1 MANDLKIKII
11 GTLDKTKTKAEV
23 NQVINDLQGKV
34 NKLNIDIKID
44 QKILKVLTDFANEIK
59 KIGKNIFTFPN
70 MPNGFQGQQKQLKDL
85 INGYKELNKEI
96 KYYADGSIRT
106 ITRTYADNKGN
117 GRKITTNANDEVINY
132 KDIEN
137 IAKFEKE
144 QQKLRQT
151 LSDLAKT
158 GKYTTDELRK
168 IGQGINVASSLRELD
183 NLKSRMANLK
193 IGTSFNAQID
203 TVKQSLKKMYDQGL
217 INEKFFNNFN
227 KVINSAKNV
236 GELDKIRQS
245 LQRVNEVSKNQN
257 LQKSLL
263 SQAQGLLGSGSSK
276 LDTAGVTKLVNDLK
290 ALNPASKDA
299 TRQLNQMQ
307 TQMKEYSNQVQTAH
321 NHTLTFGSAL
331 KQAFEKFPIWILAA
345 NAFYAPIRGLQD
357 MAQRLIQIDSLMT
370 EIKRVMDAPDYKF
383 VDMLQSAVDTSDQL
397 SSKLTDV
404 LNIMGGFGRMGFSDS
419 QLTDITKTAQVLQNI
434 SDLDANGAVDTLTSA
449 MLNFNVASKD
459 SITIADKL
467 NEVDNHYAITTKD
480 LADGIRKAAAT
491 AKTFGVTLDQ
501 LNGYI
506 AAIGS
511 TTRESGTVI
520 GNGLKTVF
528 SRITT
533 MQPSIDALNSIG
545 ISIKD
550 MGGNVKPVSDILG
563 ELAGKWTTL
572 SAEQQQNIGV
582 TIAGRYQLTR

>member
-11 GTLDKTKTKAEV
+11 GTLDKAKTKTEV

-168 IGQGINVASSLRELD
+168 IGQGINTSTTLRELD

-193 IGTSFNAQID
+193 IGTSLNAQVD

-217 INEKFFNNFN
+217 VNEKFFNNFN

-236 GELDKIRQS
+236 GELDKIRNS
-245 LQRVNEVSKNQN
+245 LQRVNEVAKNQN

-263 SQAQGLLGSGSSK
+263 SQGQSLLGSGSSK

-299 TRQLNQMQ
+299 TRQLNQMK
-307 TQMKEYSNQVQTAH
+307 TQMKEFSSQVQTAH

-357 MAQRLIQIDSLMT
+357 MTQRLIEIDTQMT
-370 EIKRVMDAPDYKF
+370 EIKRVMDEPDYKF
-383 VDMLQSAVDTSDQL
+383 VDMLQNAVDVSDQL

-404 LNIMGGFGRMGFSDS
+404 LNIMGGFGRMGFNDS

-449 MLNFNVASKD
+449 MLNFNIASKD

-491 AKTFGVTLDQ
+491 AKTFGVDLDQ

-511 TTRESGTVI
+511 TTRETGTVI

-533 MQPSIDALNSIG
+533 MQPSIDALQSIG

-550 MGGNVKPVSDILG
+550 MGGNVKPVSDILS
-563 ELAGKWTTL
+563 ELANKWTSL

>member
-11 GTLDKTKTKAEV
+11 GTLDKTKTKDEV
-23 NQVINDLQGKV
+23 NLVIGQLQGKV
-34 NKLNIDIKID
+34 DKLNIDIKID

-59 KIGKNIFTFPN
+59 KIGKNIFQFPN
-70 MPNGFQGQQKQLKDL
+70 LPNGFTGQQKQLKDL

-96 KYYADGSIRT
+96 KYYADGSIKT

-307 TQMKEYSNQVQTAH
+307 TQMKEFSSQVQNAH

-397 SSKLTDV
+397 SSKSTH
-404 LNIMGGFGRMGFSDS
+404 
-419 QLTDITKTAQVLQNI
+419 
-434 SDLDANGAVDTLTSA
+434 
-449 MLNFNVASKD
+449 NV
-459 SITIADKL
+459 
-467 NEVDNHYAITTKD
+467 
-480 LADGIRKAAAT
+480 
-491 AKTFGVTLDQ
+491 
-501 LNGYI
+501 
-506 AAIGS
+506 
-511 TTRESGTVI
+511 
-520 GNGLKTVF
+520 
-528 SRITT
+528 
-533 MQPSIDALNSIG
+533 
-545 ISIKD
+545 
-550 MGGNVKPVSDILG
+550 
-563 ELAGKWTTL
+563 
-572 SAEQQQNIGV
+572 
-582 TIAGRYQLTR
+582 